1 MTAAEID
8 AWLAGV
14 ADPEQRAAL
23 ERLRG
28 VIRAAAPDAE
38 EAISYAV
45 PAFKYRGRPLV
56 SYAAAKDHCSFF
68 VMSGT
73 ALEPF
78 ADELAGFST
87 AKGTVRFQ
95 PNQPIPDDLVARLV
109 KARMAETDAAAAAK
123 TRRQEVSLS
132 RSR

>member
-1 MTAAEID
+1 MSAAEID

-23 ERLRG
+23 ERLRS

-78 ADELAGFST
+78 AAALAGFST

-95 PNQPIPDDLVARLV
+95 PDAPIPDDLVTRLV
-109 KARMAETDAAAAAK
+109 KARMSEIDAAAAAK
-123 TRRQEVSLS
+123 GGAK
-132 RSR
+132 RSA